1 MFSSFLHRV
10 IMARRRLEAAIRVG
24 KEIDHQQTT
33 ENDLFKGIKT
43 LGMAS
48 MEEKMM
54 GVYSL
59 QFSMEG
65 DQLAVGC
72 GNGSIILL
80 NSRTGAVLKNLHQG
94 SMAELPVLSLA
105 YHPSK
110 PSTLLSAGSNGC
122 ISLWDLVS
130 SREVDTVIEAHNEI
144 NGLDFCLDGGTY
156 ATAGKDLN
164 VRLYCAET
172 NKIWDSRTASG
183 VQRSIPGPHI
193 CGSGLDIKNGKI
205 LTASWVNQDALQL
218 WDLGTGR
225 LETVIPMECDDQTGE
240 YLYCA
245 QFCSYSIAGG
255 SAPTTYKLSILKI
268 TSQKSVQALD
278 STDGGRLFA
287 VGGIGGQN
295 SSSIHSPQLLA
306 NDFATFFKDKVDKIR
321 NALDEQLPGNDKATN
336 EINEQP
342 TDLEMFNEFDQISE
356 EDVRKLVKGFA
367 SKSCTLDT
375 IPTWLLKHNL
385 DIMLPALTSIINAS
399 LSSGIFPNS
408 LGQAIISPILKK
420 PSLDHNAL
428 SSYRPVSNIRFVAKL
443 IEKAVPHS

>member
-1 MFSSFLHRV
+1 
-10 IMARRRLEAAIRVG
+10 MARRRLEAAIRVG

-33 ENDLFKGIKT
+33 ENDLFKGIKM

-172 NKIWDSRTASG
+172 NKLLKVYEGSNSLLLDKEELSEFGHGMRIFALRFHPDENNIFVTGGWDNQLKIWDSRTASG

-245 QFCSYSIAGG
+245 QFCDGHTVLAGG
-255 SAPTTYKLSILKI
+255 SGTNNVQAVNFKNYKNLGSVSL
-268 TSQKSVQALD
+268 SQKSVQALD

-287 VGGIGGQN
+287 VGGIGGQ
-295 SSSIHSPQLLA
+295 
-306 NDFATFFKDKVDKIR
+306 VKI
-321 NALDEQLPGNDKATN
+321 G
-336 EINEQP
+336 
-342 TDLEMFNEFDQISE
+342 
-356 EDVRKLVKGFA
+356 
-367 SKSCTLDT
+367 
-375 IPTWLLKHNL
+375 
-385 DIMLPALTSIINAS
+385 S
-399 LSSGIFPNS
+399 L
-408 LGQAIISPILKK
+408 Q
-420 PSLDHNAL
+420 
-428 SSYRPVSNIRFVAKL
+428 
-443 IEKAVPHS
+443 

>member
-1 MFSSFLHRV
+1 
-10 IMARRRLEAAIRVG
+10 MARRRLEAAIRVG

-72 GNGSIILL
+72 GNGSII
-80 NSRTGAVLKNLHQG
+80 NWSCAKKLHQG
-94 SMAELPVLSLA
+94 RWSRTTGAFSRIPSLQA
-105 YHPSK
+105 
-110 PSTLLSAGSNGC
+110 STLLSAGSNGC
-122 ISLWDLVS
+122 ISLWDLVT

-172 NKIWDSRTASG
+172 NKLLKVYEGSNSLLLDKEELSEFGHGMRIFALRFHPDENNIFVTGGWDNQLKIWDSRTASG

-245 QFCSYSIAGG
+245 QFCDGHTVLAGG
-255 SAPTTYKLSILKI
+255 SGTNNVQAVNFKNYKNLGSVSL
-268 TSQKSVQALD
+268 SQKSVQALD

-287 VGGIGGQN
+287 VGGIGGQ
-295 SSSIHSPQLLA
+295 
-306 NDFATFFKDKVDKIR
+306 VKI
-321 NALDEQLPGNDKATN
+321 G
-336 EINEQP
+336 
-342 TDLEMFNEFDQISE
+342 
-356 EDVRKLVKGFA
+356 
-367 SKSCTLDT
+367 
-375 IPTWLLKHNL
+375 
-385 DIMLPALTSIINAS
+385 S
-399 LSSGIFPNS
+399 L
-408 LGQAIISPILKK
+408 Q
-420 PSLDHNAL
+420 
-428 SSYRPVSNIRFVAKL
+428 
-443 IEKAVPHS
+443 